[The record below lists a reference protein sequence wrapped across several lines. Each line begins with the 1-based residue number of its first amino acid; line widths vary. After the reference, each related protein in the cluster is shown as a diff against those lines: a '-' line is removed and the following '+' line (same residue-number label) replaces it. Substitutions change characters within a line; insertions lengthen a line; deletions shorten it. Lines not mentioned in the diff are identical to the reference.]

1 VEEALTALLNSA
13 APLTALV
20 AGRINWGVK
29 PQGKGV
35 PFVVLQRISGLRDM
49 KMSGPSGLVSSRV
62 QADCY
67 GLTYTSAKNVARAV
81 RDRLS
86 GYRGTVAGRIIQG
99 VFLDSER
106 DIFEPA
112 ETPDKLFRT
121 SMDFILWHDEQ

>member
-1 VEEALTALLNSA
+1 MEEALTALLNGA

-29 PQGKGV
+29 PQGAGA
-35 PFVVLQRISGLRDM
+35 PFVVLQRISGLRHM
-49 KMSGPSGLVSSRV
+49 VMAGPSGLVSSRV

-67 GLTYTSAKNVARAV
+67 GLTYTSAKAVARAV

-86 GYRGTVAGRIIQG
+86 GYSGTVSGRVLQG

-112 ETPDKLFRT
+112 ETPDKLFRI
-121 SMDFILWHDEQ
+121 SMDFILWHDE